1 MDRVSFTFNHRVN
14 SSLLLFMVL
23 STVLTSFSQSILF
36 LTFFLSYLSHSF
48 FSCVAKPNCQ
58 TLFPLFRSS
67 SIFPFP
73 FLFLSLL
80 PSSFRPLSRSL
91 SPYFPCCL
99 SHISLSLVV
108 YLLFSVLHLPPFHP
122 LPPILLCLPAHIC
135 LHLSVCKGLGV
146 QQCMT
151 GLD

>member
-1 MDRVSFTFNHRVN
+1 MSFSFSHRVN

-67 SIFPFP
+67 TILPFP

-80 PSSFRPLSRSL
+80 PSSFSPLSCSL
-91 SPYFPCCL
+91 SLYFPCCL
-99 SHISLSLVV
+99 SHISLSLS
-108 YLLFSVLHLPPFHP
+108 LSTSCSLSFTCLPSILSLPSFSVFQL
-122 LPPILLCLPAHIC
+122 I
-135 LHLSVCKGLGV
+135 SVYIYQSARAWVCNSV
-146 QQCMT
+146 
-151 GLD
+151 